1 MNPKQAPA
9 AYPDE
14 DIGGSVESAL
24 FTRMARGDELAL
36 GELYDR
42 WEPRIRALALGIV
55 GDAMTADDV
64 VEDVFWQAWRQAG
77 RFDAA
82 RGSASSWL
90 TTLARSR
97 SLDRLRA
104 SRRTRDEHSIDL
116 LEPGTADLALLSDS
130 DPHRDAEGDDVARLV
145 RAGMSTLPADQ
156 RNVID
161 LAYFEGLSQTE
172 IAERTGQPLGT
183 IKTRMRLALLKLRE
197 RFADL
202 EAHL

>member
-1 MNPKQAPA
+1 MNPEQASA

-14 DIGGSVESAL
+14 GTGGAVESAL
-24 FTRMARGDELAL
+24 FTRMARGDERAL

-42 WEPRIRALALGIV
+42 WEPRVRALALGIV
-55 GDAMTADDV
+55 GDAMTADEV

-82 RGSASSWL
+82 RGSATSWL

-97 SLDRLRA
+97 SLDGLRA
-104 SRRTRDEHSIDL
+104 SRRTRDDQSIDL
-116 LEPGTADLALLSDS
+116 VEAGVADLALVSVS
-130 DPHRDAEGDDVARLV
+130 DPHRDAEGEDVAQLV
-145 RAGMSTLPADQ
+145 RAGMSTLPAEQ
-156 RNVID
+156 RSVID

-183 IKTRMRLALLKLRE
+183 IKTRMRLALQKLRE

>member
-1 MNPKQAPA
+1 MNPKRAPA

-14 DIGGSVESAL
+14 DTGGSVDPAL
-24 FTRMARGDELAL
+24 FTRMARGDERAL

-42 WEPRIRALALGIV
+42 WETRIRALALGIV

-77 RFDAA
+77 GFDPA
-82 RGSASSWL
+82 RGSASAWL

-104 SRRTRDEHSIDL
+104 SRRTRDEQSIDL
-116 LEPGTADLALLSDS
+116 VEPGAADLAFLSDS
-130 DPHRDAEGDDVARLV
+130 DPHRDAEGEDVAQLV
-145 RAGMSTLPADQ
+145 RAGMSTLPAEQ
-156 RNVID
+156 RSVID

-183 IKTRMRLALLKLRE
+183 IKTRMRLALQKLRE